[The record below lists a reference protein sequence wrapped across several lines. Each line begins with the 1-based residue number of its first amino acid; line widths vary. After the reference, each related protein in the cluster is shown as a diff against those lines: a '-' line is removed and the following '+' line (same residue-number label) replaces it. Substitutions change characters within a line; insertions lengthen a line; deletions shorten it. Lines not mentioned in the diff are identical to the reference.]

1 MKLKLLYSFILST
14 LLAVFSSAIIPSFKP
29 VFYAPFLV
37 ICFLNSSFTTS
48 LWLACL
54 GGVFVDIFSSTHM
67 GLNALI
73 YTTLSATFYRQKRY
87 FKDTPANIALF
98 TVLLSF
104 LYTLLSVI
112 FLFILDKGV
121 KLSFFSIL
129 TDFVVLP
136 VFDGLYSLV
145 FFALPLKAFEV
156 LSKRKLTQE
165 SED

>member
-1 MKLKLLYSFILST
+1 MKLNLLYSFVFATFAAL
-14 LLAVFSSAIIPSFKP
+14 FSSALFPSFKP

-37 ICFLNSSFTTS
+37 ISFLNCSFISS

-54 GGVFVDIFSSTHM
+54 GGIVVDILSSTHM

-73 YTTLSATFYRQKRY
+73 YTSLATCFYRQKRY
-87 FKDTPANIALF
+87 FKDTPVNITLF

-112 FLFILDKGV
+112 LLFVLEKGV
-121 KLSFFSIL
+121 KLSFLSFI
-129 TDFVVLP
+129 TDFIVLP
-136 VFDGLYSLV
+136 IFDGLYGLV
-145 FFALPLKAFEV
+145 FFAIPIKAYEV

-165 SED
+165 AED